1 MKRIYL
7 STPCVFLACLSW
19 LAPKGALA
27 EVLCSSE
34 ITYVWQRQGDEGS
47 DSAASPIPATV
58 PPAPVKPT
66 SGKGG
71 AGTPP
76 RSPTPILPSPSPTVP
91 GQIKVRVASVERV
104 GADEAGAKAVLSV
117 ELHRQKGRASERCK
131 REHES
136 FGECLATK
144 LSVKAS
150 VLNSLSFSSREQLE
164 KALMAEC
171 QTQQGQ
177 CLGVESTE
185 PVCREVGGS
194 GVATP
199 SASPEPSAEASKEQA
214 APEPAKSDSGEGA
227 KKEEPKAKAPAK
239 KK

>member
-7 STPCVFLACLSW
+7 STPCVFVACLSW
-19 LAPKGALA
+19 LAPRGALA
-27 EVLCSSE
+27 EVVCSSE
-34 ITYVWQRQGDEGS
+34 ITYLWQRGSEVES
-47 DSAASPIPATV
+47 DSTASPVAATV
-58 PPAPVKPT
+58 PPAPVKPGA
-66 SGKGG
+66 GKG
-71 AGTPP
+71 AGGIPA
-76 RSPTPILPSPSPTVP
+76 PSPVPVSPSPAPTVP
-91 GQIKVRVASVERV
+91 GQIKVRVASVERAAV
-104 GADEAGAKAVLSV
+104 DEAGAKAALSV

-171 QTQQGQ
+171 QAQQGQ
-177 CLGVESTE
+177 CLGVESSE
-185 PVCREVGGS
+185 PVCREVGGG

-199 SASPEPSAEASKEQA
+199 SASPEPSAEASKEPA
-214 APEPAKSDSGEGA
+214 APEPAKGGSADGA
-227 KKEEPKAKAPAK
+227 KKDDPKAKAPVK